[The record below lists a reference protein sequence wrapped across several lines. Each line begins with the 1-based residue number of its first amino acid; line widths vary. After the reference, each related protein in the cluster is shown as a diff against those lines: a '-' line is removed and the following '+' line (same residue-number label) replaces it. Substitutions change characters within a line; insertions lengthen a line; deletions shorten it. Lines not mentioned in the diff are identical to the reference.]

1 MDFVYHHRTAG
12 RGGEGLHIMHVVQAL
27 EAAGHQVGIV
37 SPPGV
42 DPRRTAGAV
51 PLDKGER
58 APAGIT
64 RLWKWVSCAAPQLLF
79 ELAELAYNAFAAA
92 ALAAAFARRPRAVL
106 YERYAFFL
114 CAGVWVAKLFG
125 RPVILEVNEVT
136 GIERARPQ
144 RALRVMAAIERWV
157 FARADHIVT
166 VSSFLRDQVVARG
179 GRPGCVYV
187 VPNAIDPERFRAV
200 DPAPVRARLG
210 LDGCLTVGFVGWFD
224 RWDRLDLLID
234 AVRELSARHP
244 RLRLLLVGDGPVRG
258 ELQTR
263 LERDGLERQV
273 VLTGAVPKA
282 DVPAHIGAMDICVL
296 PDSNRF
302 GSPMV
307 LFEFM
312 AMARAVVAP
321 DVPPVRDVVQDGETG
336 LIVSPG
342 AGSLQQALDRL
353 LADPVLRSTLGQ
365 RARAQVLARHTWA
378 ATAARIVELAGEA
391 RYVQQVA

>member
-1 MDFVYHHRTAG
+1 
-12 RGGEGLHIMHVVQAL
+12 
-27 EAAGHQVGIV
+27 
-37 SPPGV
+37 
-42 DPRRTAGAV
+42 
-51 PLDKGER
+51 
-58 APAGIT
+58 
-64 RLWKWVSCAAPQLLF
+64 
-79 ELAELAYNAFAAA
+79 
-92 ALAAAFARRPRAVL
+92 
-106 YERYAFFL
+106 
-114 CAGVWVAKLFG
+114 
-125 RPVILEVNEVT
+125 
-136 GIERARPQ
+136 
-144 RALRVMAAIERWV
+144 MAAIERWV